1 VVPKAVRDQLGL
13 HAGAQLDITERD
25 GVIEIVPLAAQVS
38 LRSTPEGPVA
48 VPVTEL
54 PSLTDAEVR
63 DAIDAVRR

>member
-1 VVPKAVRDQLGL
+1 
-13 HAGAQLDITERD
+13 
-25 GVIEIVPLAAQVS
+25 VPLAAQVS